1 MDFINLLKRENVS
14 IIDEGLEWE
23 ESVHKAA
30 KPLVEQG
37 FVEERY
43 PDEIIK
49 NAHEFGPYFILV
61 DRVAFLHTRPEQG
74 VIENQIALMLNK
86 KDVDFSE
93 DGSKIVNLF
102 LVFAAKGSE
111 DHLEIMSA
119 IAEVLSDEEKIEMML
134 NSSQEDELYNL
145 MINK

>member
-1 MDFINLLKRENVS
+1 MDLKNILKRENVS
-14 IIDEGLEWE
+14 IIDRDLEWE
-23 ESVHKAA
+23 ESVYLAA

-37 FVEERY
+37 YVEERY
-43 PDEIIK
+43 PNEIIK
-49 NAHEFGPYFILV
+49 NANEFGPYFILV

-74 VIENQIALMLNK
+74 VIDNQIALMLNK

-93 DGSKIVNLF
+93 DGSKKVNLF

-111 DHLEIMSA
+111 EHLEIMSA
-119 IAEVLSDEEKIEMML
+119 IAEILSDEEKIKMML
-134 NSSQEDELYNL
+134 NSTQEDELYNL